1 VWVVGLEG
9 EYQAV
14 EGQFEDP
21 VGIVD
26 PGQLEMGS
34 AVMNRL
40 GDLGRHL
47 DDPAADARFEALL
60 TIPALRTF
68 LAPRMATH
76 GLAGVRGYV
85 RDLLRYTSQ
94 DTAPAITC
102 PGYVTGNQTG
112 TVSAGQGKALFGR
125 LTCPREF
132 RLFTRA
138 EGRRRT
144 LRRHGT
150 HQLLDRRLRLA
161 RPPAHL
167 NQCAGLRNPC
177 RPVQRSAVS
186 VNPDAASHGEQ
197 TALNSHRAGR
207 GR

>member
-1 VWVVGLEG
+1 VTALCGEQERALSKHPHVDPSRVVLVGWSFGGLIAPRGASG
-9 EYQAV
+9 EHRLAAM
-14 EGQFEDP
+14 
-21 VGIVD
+21 IVD

-40 GDLGRHL
+40 GDLGQHL
-47 DDPAADARFEALL
+47 DDPAADARFETLL

-76 GLAGVRGYV
+76 GLASVRGYV

-102 PGYVTGNQTG
+102 PGYVTGNETG
-112 TVSAGQGKALFGR
+112 TVSAGQGKALFDR

-138 EGRRRT
+138 EGAEGHCEGMAPIIFWT
-144 LRRHGT
+144 AVPDWLDH
-150 HQLLDRRLRLA
+150 LL
-161 RPPAHL
+161 
-167 NQCAGLRNPC
+167 
-177 RPVQRSAVS
+177 
-186 VNPDAASHGEQ
+186 
-197 TALNSHRAGR
+197 T
-207 GR
+207 